1 MLLLLLFQF
10 VTYVHACDLPVYSEL
25 PEDRSQP
32 FIIKGLKSNS
42 AFRAEVSLDNLYNT
56 HGERSVGIDHD
67 ISYGKVTEDWEHTTM
82 TDFLDRYVHPYHN
95 MSMEEIYELDEKQKM
110 IFGPSDTYVTGKGYS
125 MIPRETQDMFKCIE
139 ETKERGYG
147 IGPKGTGVGFHMHHN
162 VLNELVYGKK
172 MWFLYESLE
181 KVPKLVNRKTT
192 MRNVYKIFNRTKSK
206 VKKCIQEE
214 GDIIN
219 VPYHWAHAT
228 FNLETSFAVVCVYQ
242 NGTDASW
249 YMRGST
255 TVFPFWYKHLPD
267 IRFKLAKQLDVE
279 IHDIID
285 PNKHRDFFEEL
296 LLMHGNF
303 SITTTPGNNMVLKIS
318 VCQSTYLSFTTE
330 YCSNVFYVTVPDL
343 KNEPRYLFIRFM
355 KDQYEEKE
363 DHIFKVDAQK
373 DKNDIGFF

>member
-1 MLLLLLFQF
+1 
-10 VTYVHACDLPVYSEL
+10 VYSEL

-32 FIIKGLKSNS
+32 FIIKGLKANA

-67 ISYGKVTEDWEHTTM
+67 ISYGKVTDDWEHTTM
-82 TDFLDRYVHPYHN
+82 ADFLDRYVHPYHN
-95 MSMEEIYELDEKQKM
+95 MSMGEIYELDEKQKM

-125 MIPRETQDMFKCIE
+125 MISRETQDMFKCIE
-139 ETKERGYG
+139 ETKEKGYG
-147 IGPKGTGVGFHMHHN
+147 ICPKGTGVGFHVHHN
-162 VLNELVYGKK
+162 ALNELVYGKK
-172 MWFLYESLE
+172 MWFFYESLE
-181 KVPKLVNRKTT
+181 KVPRLVNRKTT
-192 MRNVYKIFNRTKSK
+192 MKDVYKIFNRTKSK

-242 NGTDASW
+242 NDTDASW

-267 IRFKLAKQLDVE
+267 IRFKLAKQIDVE
-279 IHDIID
+279 IRDIVD

-303 SITTTPGNNMVLKIS
+303 SITTTPEYNMVLKIS
-318 VCQSTYLSFTTE
+318 VCQSTYLSFINE
-330 YCSNVFYVTVPDL
+330 YCAKVFYVIVPDL

-355 KDQYEEKE
+355 KDQYEKKE
-363 DHIFKVDAQK
+363 DQIFKVDAQK
-373 DKNDIGFF
+373 DKSHIGFF